1 MDKLLRISVLMQMI
15 ANPMEKFWAGFRLPR
30 FYPMPLFESGMTS
43 SVPLI
48 PGQKKNAAGRNPPRT

>member
-1 MDKLLRISVLMQMI
+1 MQMI